1 MWTYRTLDGYILDLT
16 QISGELQDYLAACEE
31 AYRAGM
37 PWEHFNALA
46 AGEGSPL
53 VRATGGWVTRAVWD
67 HPVFRAARDM
77 EDRLGIAQ
85 GYIGLDSNIDPTSDP
100 FADEWVPATTAAA
113 RSGVS
118 LAGLHKAISRGEVI
132 ARPAKPGGT
141 RLVVSANSLAQW
153 SPSPVRQ
160 AAGRARGAARAAT
173 IQARLAASG
182 RAFGDSTALVREDR
196 QR

>member
-1 MWTYRTLDGYILDLT
+1 MWTYRTLDGQILDLT
-16 QISGELQDYLAACEE
+16 GISDELQRYLADCEA

-37 PWEHFNALA
+37 PWEQFNVLA
-46 AGEGSPL
+46 EGEGSPL

-85 GYIGLDSNIDPTSDP
+85 GYIGLDPEIDPASDP
-100 FADEWVPATTAAA
+100 FADEWIPATAAA
-113 RSGVS
+113 AQVGVS
-118 LAGLHKAISRGEVI
+118 LAGLHKAIARGEII

-153 SPSPVRQ
+153 APSPVRQ
-160 AAGRARGAARAAT
+160 AAGRARGAAHAAT
-173 IQARLAASG
+173 IRAHLAAG
-182 RAFGDSTALVREDR
+182 GQACGDSTALIREDR